1 LKKVEALDALDAART
16 EAVSGGAFV
25 SQLTAILAGLFLGAS
40 CSRSVGK
47 EAAARSPWK
56 HFQVGA
62 LVLVVGVGF
71 FGLGLL
77 AGRVDSRLLDWISYA
92 GMVGC
97 VVYGWLHG
105 AGVRGRRG

>member
-1 LKKVEALDALDAART
+1 M
-16 EAVSGGAFV
+16 SGGAFV
-25 SQLTAILAGLFLGAS
+25 SQLTAILAGSFLGAKLFEK
-40 CSRSVGK
+40 VGK
-47 EAAARSPWK
+47 QAAARGPWK

-71 FGLGLL
+71 FGLALL
-77 AGRVDSRLLDWISYA
+77 AGRVDSRLLHWISFA

-105 AGVRGRRG
+105 AGFRGRRG